1 MWVEKHNR
9 WIEKNSVRVFVLVSA
24 SLCFT
29 GPAAAQCAGKTGF
42 ALQACNVAAVT
53 GGNTSNAGIPPASLA
68 GGKGEPMLSSG
79 LADSIT
85 GADTLPGSVDPDL
98 KLFSSLLKLE
108 RVDDGAFILKTGM
121 YEAYLQ
127 GFSLDAND
135 GGGNRT
141 LGGWV
146 PAPIHG
152 KRGEVV
158 ASILKNAELHPDIS
172 QGDIQNLL
180 WAVVAGT
187 DLEKMPQNLQ
197 QAAVRLLPAD
207 LAKSLQGPVEAEKA
221 KQSILGAINNR
232 IKKSPLASGAAGAAG
247 GVATV
252 LNPGP
257 ARSSLPPMPAGLGYE
272 RGKWVLM
279 PGGFYLRYLPD
290 GASKIRVELLVPE
303 AVGNAT
309 THPALFDPPEW
320 VLVYAGSPPLRLG
333 ISLRVAK

>member
-1 MWVEKHNR
+1 MWIEKHNR
-9 WIEKNSVRVFVLVSA
+9 WIEKNSVRIFVLASA
-24 SLCFT
+24 SLCFAP
-29 GPAAAQCAGKTGF
+29 PASAQCQGKTGF
-42 ALQACNVAAVT
+42 ALQACTVAAAT
-53 GGNTSNAGIPPASLA
+53 GGNANAGIPA
-68 GGKGEPMLSSG
+68 GALSAGKGEPMLSSG

-98 KLFSSLLKLE
+98 KLFSPLLKLQ

-127 GFSLDAND
+127 CFSLDAND

-141 LGGWV
+141 LAGWV
-146 PAPIHG
+146 PAPIRG

-158 ASILKNAELHPDIS
+158 ASILKNAELHPDVS
-172 QGDIQNLL
+172 QADIQSLL
-180 WAVVAGT
+180 WQVVAGT

-197 QAAVRLLPAD
+197 QAAVRLLSAD
-207 LAKSLQGPVEAEKA
+207 LARSLQGPVQAEKA
-221 KQSILGAINNR
+221 KQSIIGFINKR
-232 IKKSPLASGAAGAAG
+232 VSKSPVASGAAGAAE

-257 ARSSLPPMPAGLGYE
+257 VRSSLPPMPAGLGYE

-290 GASKIRVELLVPE
+290 GASKIRVEVLVPE

-309 THPALFDPPEW
+309 THPALFDPPAW
-320 VLVYAGSPPLRLG
+320 LLVYAGNPPLRLG
-333 ISLRVAK
+333 VTLRAVK